1 MDLHFNKK
9 DYFPHQWDFLTS
21 DKAINGLV
29 AGFGSG
35 KTHVFL
41 KKTLANLFMRK
52 NKEGRSN
59 GWIIYPTLSLAEELF
74 VDPFCQMMD
83 DIGLKYNYSMAKHK
97 FHTSAGNIRIYQ
109 LQKPQRI
116 IGAELT
122 YIGFDEF
129 DVESYKNC
137 DIAFKKALGRI
148 RGTDNPEIYIVTSPE
163 GFKYTYKIFVE
174 DANDDRRLIH
184 GKTTD
189 NVYLP
194 EKYLSLMESNYDANL
209 LRAYRDGEFVNLQSG
224 STYYNFS
231 RDNNV
236 KANRYDPS
244 KPLYVGIDWNVSPE
258 CAVLWQKYDDK
269 PNIRVFDAI
278 ELYHTGGGDLLT
290 ERMCQTIKD
299 QYPNPYTYV
308 YPDATG
314 SAKHSASRYTD
325 VELIRRAG
333 FNVKVNPS
341 NPAPINRVNAM
352 NKVLEDNMII
362 DPSCKALILD
372 LERVTNVLHTRKID
386 KSNPELT
393 HMTDALGYSVVWEYP
408 CVKPNLWRVSR

>member
-1 MDLHFNKK
+1 
-9 DYFPHQWDFLTS
+9 
-21 DKAINGLV
+21 
-29 AGFGSG
+29 
-35 KTHVFL
+35 
-41 KKTLANLFMRK
+41 
-52 NKEGRSN
+52 
-59 GWIIYPTLSLAEELF
+59 
-74 VDPFCQMMD
+74 
-83 DIGLKYNYSMAKHK
+83 
-97 FHTSAGNIRIYQ
+97 

-129 DVESYKNC
+129 DVESFKNC
-137 DIAFKKALGRI
+137 DIAFKKALGRM
-148 RGTDNPEIYIVTSPE
+148 RGTDDPEIYIVTSPE

-174 DANDDRRLIH
+174 DANDDRHLVH

-189 NVYLP
+189 NTYLP

-209 LRAYRDGEFVNLQSG
+209 LKAYRDGEFVNLQSG

-231 RDNNV
+231 RDKNV
-236 KANRYDPS
+236 KKTKYDPS
-244 KPLYVGIDWNVSPE
+244 QPLYVGIDWNVSPE
-258 CAVLWQKYDDK
+258 CAVLWQRYHQK
-269 PNIRVFDAI
+269 PYIRVFDAI

-290 ERMCQTIKD
+290 ERMCQLIKD
-299 QYPNPYTYV
+299 QYPNKNTYV

-314 SAKHSASRYTD
+314 ASKHSASRYTD
-325 VELIRRAG
+325 VDLIRRAG

-352 NKVLEDNMII
+352 NKALEDNLII
-362 DPSCKALILD
+362 DPSCVALIQD

-393 HMTDALGYSVVWEYP
+393 HMTDALGYSVVWEFP
-408 CVKPNLWRVSR
+408 CVKPDLWRVSR